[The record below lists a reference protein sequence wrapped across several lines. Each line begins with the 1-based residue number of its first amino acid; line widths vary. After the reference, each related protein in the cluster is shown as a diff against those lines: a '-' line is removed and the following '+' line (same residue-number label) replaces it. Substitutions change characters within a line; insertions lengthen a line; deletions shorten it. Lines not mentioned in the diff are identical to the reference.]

1 MCPKEGYISLIQD
14 AITSWITAQ
23 HIVEV
28 TVGKKTPFGFDARLD
43 ATTYYNLYAYFFYC
57 NEWVERTFETF
68 HLYDHDHGDSV
79 VRVNQDGFKWRHIRL
94 PIALE
99 YLVAKPPMS
108 TDLQVSVHQERRDA
122 RVLLPRPSDR
132 DNFSKCAVDEI
143 ILAYNEAF
151 SLCFQR
157 IMNLRTLRV
166 THTVRM
172 LIKPDIASTYAFVP
186 SVSLMLRYFSEMSDI
201 VRLSA
206 EGCKELPSQRCT
218 DIAERATR
226 FAEEE
231 ELRGGAF
238 SLVRAEVGP
247 GS

>member
-1 MCPKEGYISLIQD
+1 MSPAEGYISLIQED
-14 AITSWITAQ
+14 ITSWITAQ

-28 TVGKKTPFGFDARLD
+28 TVGKRTSWGFDARLD
-43 ATTYYNLYAYFFYC
+43 ATTYYNLYAYFFYR

-68 HLYDHDHGDSV
+68 HVYDHDHGDSV
-79 VRVNQDGFKWRHIRL
+79 VRVNQDGFKFRHIRL
-94 PIALE
+94 PVALE
-99 YLVAKPPMS
+99 YLVAQAPMS
-108 TDLQVSVHQERRDA
+108 TDLQISVHQERRDA

-132 DNFSKCAVDEI
+132 ETFSKCAVDEI

-157 IMNLRTLRV
+157 IMNLRTLHV

-186 SVSLMLRYFSEMSDI
+186 SVGLMLRYFSEMSEI
-201 VRLSA
+201 VQLSA
-206 EGCKELPSQRCT
+206 EGCKDLPSQRCT
-218 DIAERATR
+218 EIAQKAAQ

-231 ELRGGAF
+231 EVNGAAF
-238 SLVRAEVGP
+238 SRIRVEVGP
-247 GS
+247 SS

>member
-1 MCPKEGYISLIQD
+1 MCPGEGYIPLIQD
-14 AITSWITAQ
+14 DITAWITAQ

-43 ATTYYNLYAYFFYC
+43 ATTYYNLYAYFFYR
-57 NEWVERTFETF
+57 NEWIERTFETF
-68 HLYDHDHGDSV
+68 HVYDHDHGDSV
-79 VRVNQDGFKWRHIRL
+79 VRVNQDGFKFRHIKL
-94 PIALE
+94 PVALS
-99 YLVAKPPMS
+99 YLVAKAPMY
-108 TDLQVSVHQERRDA
+108 TDLQVSVHQERKDA

-151 SLCFQR
+151 SLSFQR
-157 IMNLRTLRV
+157 IMNLRTLHV

-186 SVSLMLRYFSEMSDI
+186 SVGLMLRYFSEMSDI
-201 VRLSA
+201 VHLSG

-218 DIAERATR
+218 EIAQRAAQ
-226 FAEEE
+226 FAEQEE
-231 ELRGGAF
+231 KSGVAF
-238 SLVRAEVGP
+238 SCIRVQVGP
-247 GS
+247 SC

>member
-1 MCPKEGYISLIQD
+1 MCPREGYISLIQD

-28 TVGKKTPFGFDARLD
+28 TVGKKTSWGFDARLD
-43 ATTYYNLYAYFFYC
+43 ATTYYNLYAYFFYR

-94 PIALE
+94 PVALE
-99 YLVAKPPMS
+99 YLVANPPMS

-231 ELRGGAF
+231 EVSGGAF

>member
-1 MCPKEGYISLIQD
+1 MCPREGYISLIQD

-28 TVGKKTPFGFDARLD
+28 TVGKKTSWGFDARLD
-43 ATTYYNLYAYFFYC
+43 ATAYSNLYAYFFYR